1 VVCLPWANQRRK
13 PDGSGKRLTFF
24 VNALTQE
31 LRQQSSKI
39 CAPVVA
45 IYVLSVLSLAGRRT
59 LILERPTKCL

>member
-1 VVCLPWANQRRK
+1 MA
-13 PDGSGKRLTFF
+13 GGKRLTFF